1 VQAKHA
7 KGPAVK
13 PKLLPLKHSKYAQ
26 ENPIYVRRPPFLI
39 SYWRD
44 KRLILE
50 NYLTR
55 RKIAASPEVIA
66 ILDFCSEGRRM
77 REIVQRWRE
86 HSADS
91 LLGAVARLTK
101 ETLLQVSRAKSPPDD
116 KKQKALGNWKAW
128 NPAASFFHL
137 STKDTYADDVTPEE
151 IAYVEQ
157 LAKLHPVPKPLKA
170 YPVARVIRLKRG
182 GFSGEF
188 PRVLRERRTWRE
200 FSAKKVSR
208 ENLSTLLELSFGIQ
222 AWEDVPTIGRL
233 AQKTSPSGGALHPCE
248 AYVLARRVEGVAPGI
263 YHYDAGGHRL
273 QLLRGGMSSAE
284 IQRYLAGQWWFRD
297 AAFLVLLT
305 AVFGRTQWKYD
316 YARAY
321 RAVLMEA
328 GHLCQTFCLTATWLG
343 LAPFCTIAV
352 ADTKIEKNLGVDGIS
367 ESILYAMGAGH
378 RPKEGKP

>member
-1 VQAKHA
+1 VQK
-7 KGPAVK
+7 KRKSRPKSRSLK
-13 PKLLPLKHSKYAQ
+13 PTVY
-26 ENPIYVRRPPFLI
+26 IRRSPFLI
-39 SYWRD
+39 AFWSD
-44 KRLILE
+44 KSLVFE

-55 RKIAASPEVIA
+55 NRVTASPQLAEV
-66 ILDFCSEGRRM
+66 LHFFCEWKSVKEAFRHFAGYSSR
-77 REIVQRWRE
+77 
-86 HSADS
+86 S
-91 LLGAVARLTK
+91 LLNAVSHLLRA
-101 ETLLQVSRAKSPPDD
+101 TLLEGTQTNPRHEARAAAL
-116 KKQKALGNWKAW
+116 QKWRAW

-137 STKDTYADDVTPEE
+137 STKDTYADEVTPEE
-151 IAYVEQ
+151 IAYVEH

-170 YPVARVIRLKRG
+170 YPGARVTRLKRG

-200 FSAKKVSR
+200 FSPRKVSR
-208 ENLSTLLELSFGIQ
+208 EDLSTVLELSFGVQ
-222 AWEDVPTIGRL
+222 AWENVPTIGIL

-248 AYVLARRVEGVAPGI
+248 AYVLARRVEDVAPGI

-273 QLLRGGMSSAE
+273 QLLRNGMTSAE

-305 AVFGRTQWKYD
+305 AVFARTQWKYD

-352 ADTKIEKNLGVDGIS
+352 ADTKIEKSLGLDGIS
-367 ESILYAMGAGH
+367 ESVLYAMGAGH
-378 RPKEGKP
+378 RPNSKKAI

>member
-1 VQAKHA
+1 VGEKRVLRP
-7 KGPAVK
+7 KGRL
-13 PKLLPLKHSKYAQ
+13 PKGFLYL
-26 ENPIYVRRPPFLI
+26 RRSPFLL
-39 SYWRD
+39 SYWLD
-44 KRLILE
+44 SSLVFE

-55 RKIAASPEVIA
+55 NKVTASPELAAVLHFFSGWKNIEEV
-66 ILDFCSEGRRM
+66 FRHFPGYSPK
-77 REIVQRWRE
+77 
-86 HSADS
+86 S
-91 LLGAVARLTK
+91 LLEAVRHLLR
-101 ETLLQVSRAKSPPDD
+101 ETLLEASREPNPRDEEKRAALRKWKS
-116 KKQKALGNWKAW
+116 W

-137 STKDTYADDVTPEE
+137 STKDTYADEVTPEE

-157 LAKLHPVPKPLKA
+157 LAKLHPVPRPLKA
-170 YPVARVIRLKRG
+170 YPGARVIRLKRG
-182 GFSGEF
+182 AFSGEF

-200 FSAKKVSR
+200 FSREKVSR
-208 ENLSTLLELSFGIQ
+208 ERLSTLLELSFGIQ
-222 AWEDVPTIGRL
+222 GWEDVPTIGKL

-273 QLLRGGMSSAE
+273 QLLRRGMTSAE

-297 AAFLVLLT
+297 AALVVLLT

-352 ADTKIEKNLGVDGIS
+352 ADTKIEKSLGVDGIS

-378 RPKEGKP
+378 RPKPGIPA

>member
-1 VQAKHA
+1 M
-7 KGPAVK
+7 
-13 PKLLPLKHSKYAQ
+13 
-26 ENPIYVRRPPFLI
+26 RRSPFLI
-39 SYWRD
+39 AYW
-44 KRLILE
+44 LESNLVFE

-55 RKIAASPEVIA
+55 KKISASPELAAV
-66 ILDFCSEGRRM
+66 LHFFSEWKNVEEVFRHFAGY
-77 REIVQRWRE
+77 
-86 HSADS
+86 SPKS
-91 LLGAVARLTK
+91 LLKAVSHLLQ
-101 ETLLQVSRAKSPPDD
+101 ETLLEGSR
-116 KKQKALGNWKAW
+116 QKNPREEARAAALRKWKAW
-128 NPAASFFHL
+128 NPAASFFHI
-137 STKDTYADDVTPEE
+137 STKDTYADEVTPEE

-170 YPVARVIRLKRG
+170 YPGTRMIRLKRG
-182 GFSGEF
+182 EFSGEF

-200 FSAKKVSR
+200 FCAKKVSR
-208 ENLSTLLELSFGIQ
+208 ENLATLLELSFGIQ

-248 AYVLARRVEGVAPGI
+248 AYVLARRVEGVTPGI

-273 QLLRGGMSSAE
+273 QLLRSGMTSAE

-328 GHLCQTFCLTATWLG
+328 GHLCQTFCLTATWLR

-352 ADTKIEKNLGVDGIS
+352 ADTKIEKSLGVDGIS

-378 RPKEGKP
+378 RPKQRKP

>member
-1 VQAKHA
+1 MRG
-7 KGPAVK
+7 KGRSPRG
-13 PKLLPLKHSKYAQ
+13 S
-26 ENPIYVRRPPFLI
+26 IYLRRSPFLV
-39 SYWRD
+39 SYWLD
-44 KRLILE
+44 SDLVFE

-55 RKIAASPEVIA
+55 KKVTASPEAAA
-66 ILDFCSEGRRM
+66 ILHFFSEWKNIEEVFQHFAGY
-77 REIVQRWRE
+77 
-86 HSADS
+86 SAKS
-91 LLGAVARLTK
+91 LLKALSHLLR
-101 ETLLQVSRAKSPPDD
+101 ETLLEGSQEKNPRDD
-116 KKQKALGNWKAW
+116 ERQAALRKWKAW

-137 STKDTYADDVTPEE
+137 STKDTYADEVTAEE

-170 YPVARVIRLKRG
+170 YHGAREIRLKRG

-200 FSAKKVSR
+200 FSNAKVSR
-208 ENLSTLLELSFGIQ
+208 EMLSTLLELSFGIQ
-222 AWEDVPTIGRL
+222 SWEDVPTIGRL
-233 AQKTSPSGGALHPCE
+233 AQKTSPSGGALHPGE

-273 QLLRGGMSSAE
+273 QLLRKGMTPGE
-284 IQRYLAGQWWFRD
+284 IQGDLAGQWWFRN
-297 AAFLVLLT
+297 AAFVVLLT

-321 RAVLMEA
+321 RAVLIEA

-352 ADTKIEKNLGVDGIS
+352 ADTKIEKSLGVDGIS
-367 ESILYAMGAGH
+367 ESVMYAMGAGH
-378 RPKEGKP
+378 RQKKIFSRD